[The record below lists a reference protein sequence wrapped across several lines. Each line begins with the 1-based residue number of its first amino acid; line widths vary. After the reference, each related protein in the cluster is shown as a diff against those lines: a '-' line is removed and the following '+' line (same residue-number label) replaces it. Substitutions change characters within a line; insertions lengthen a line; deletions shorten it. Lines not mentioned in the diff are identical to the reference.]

1 MNKKILTSITI
12 AFVLAVVYM
21 TFMPTS
27 VAYAT
32 QYGNKDSS
40 DLETFWYYSEENL
53 NVAAMKESIA
63 SWIAGADKSNPVV
76 IAVVDT
82 GVNVDHEVFQKTNTL
97 YTVDGKVQGYNS
109 FVSIKNSGIT
119 NPTSEQLAYI
129 TDETSNSHG
138 TAIASIM
145 AMLIYE
151 LGLQDYI
158 KIYPIKATRNKSMVQ
173 DIQSSNDR
181 EKKLRSF
188 PTDAVV
194 GALDYVKNTQDTIG
208 IDVVNLSIAGYKD
221 TADGYKKNG
230 ETFRSLSEDCVIVAA
245 AGNENDPSSTNPA
258 YPASLDGV
266 LSVMA
271 YGKDGNKT
279 QKSNFGNYDVTAPG
293 QDIYVAQGNSDS
305 YAYEDGTSMSSAFLS
320 VISAV
325 VELREQTAKSGKNSI
340 DIAKHLIASSR
351 STIISHNNYNLPKFD
366 SLASV
371 QNQIIVEYVAP
382 TGLQI
387 SNDKNI
393 GDNSIIYRGEYDSV
407 LFSAKILPL
416 GETDPNLLSTIRWS
430 QTELLSRPVVD
441 EEGNQTGTEIYD
453 GNKVEL
459 GTGESINYIPNV
471 NGKYRIT
478 ASLTVGETT
487 IEQSMIITIKY
498 VEYSSV
504 AGLIEI
510 KPVAGEGD
518 TLFEDGAI
526 YEYSTV
532 TFYLA
537 GAEGLDPTVD
547 IKWYVDGEL
556 AHTGAT
562 FTYNVGMMGSRTI
575 TAQYGDYRVLE
586 KAFTFKVKSGFLR
599 PEAWISFTAV
609 VGALAITG
617 TVLGIVLAKKKAKK
631 A

>member
-1 MNKKILTSITI
+1 MNKKILTSIAV
-12 AFVLAVVYM
+12 AFVLAVVCM
-21 TFMPTS
+21 AFMPTS
-27 VAYAT
+27 VAYAQ
-32 QYGNKDSS
+32 QYGSKDSS
-40 DLETFWYYSEENL
+40 DLETFWYYGEEHL
-53 NVAAMKESIA
+53 NVSAMKESIA
-63 SWIAGADKSNPVV
+63 SWIGNADKSNPVV

-82 GVNVDHEVFQKTNTL
+82 GVNADHEVFKKTNTL
-97 YTVDGKVQGYNS
+97 YTVDGNVQGYNS

-119 NPTSEQLAYI
+119 NPTAEQLGYI
-129 TDETSNSHG
+129 KDETSNSHG

-151 LGLQDYI
+151 LDLQDYI

-194 GALDYVKNTQDTIG
+194 GALDYVKDTQDTIG

-221 TADGYKKNG
+221 TADGYKKA
-230 ETFRSLSEDCVIVAA
+230 EQTFVSLSEDCVIVAA
-245 AGNENDPSSTNPA
+245 AGNDKSSLSANPA
-258 YPASLDGV
+258 YPACLDGV
-266 LSVMA
+266 VSVMA
-271 YGKDGNKT
+271 YGSDGNKT
-279 QKSNFGNYDVTAPG
+279 QKSNYGAYDVTAPG
-293 QDIYVAQGNSDS
+293 KDIYVAQGNNDS
-305 YAYEDGTSMSSAFLS
+305 YGFEDGTSMSSAFVS

-325 VELREQTAKSGKNSI
+325 IELREQTANSGKNSI
-340 DIAKHLIASSR
+340 DIAKHLISS
-351 STIISHNNYNLPKFD
+351 SKSNTITFESYNLPKLD

-371 QNQIIVEYVAP
+371 QNAITVEYVAP
-382 TGLQI
+382 TAIQI
-387 SNDKNI
+387 TNDK
-393 GDNSIIYRGEYDSV
+393 GLSDNSTIYRGDFDSV
-407 LFSAKILPL
+407 VFTAKLLPL
-416 GETDPNLLSTIRWS
+416 GETDPNLLSTIRWT
-430 QTELLSRPVVD
+430 QTELISKPVLD
-441 EEGNQTGTEIYD
+441 EEGNQTGTEITD
-453 GNKVEL
+453 GNKIDL
-459 GTGESINYIPNV
+459 GTGESISYTPSV
-471 NGKYRIT
+471 NGTYRIT
-478 ASLTVGETT
+478 ASLTVGDTT
-487 IEQSMIITIKY
+487 IEQSTVVTIKY

-510 KPVAGEGD
+510 KPVVEENSTIDQG
-518 TLFEDGAI
+518 FV
-526 YEYSTV
+526 YEYTTV

-562 FTYNVGMMGSRTI
+562 FEYSVGMMGSRTI

-586 KAFTFKVKSGFLR
+586 NAYELEVRSGFLR

-609 VGALAITG
+609 VGALAIAG
-617 TVLGIVLAKKKAKK
+617 TVLGIVFAKKKAKK

>member
-1 MNKKILTSITI
+1 MNKKILTTI
-12 AFVLAVVYM
+12 AVAFVLAVVCM
-21 TFMPTS
+21 AFMPTS
-27 VAYAT
+27 VAYAQ

-40 DLETFWYYSEENL
+40 DLETFWYYGEEHL
-53 NVAAMKESIA
+53 NVSAMKESIA
-63 SWIAGADKSNPVV
+63 SWIGNADKSNPVV

-82 GVNVDHEVFQKTNTL
+82 GVNADHEVFKKTNTL
-97 YTVDGKVQGYNS
+97 YTVDGNVQGYNS

-119 NPTSEQLAYI
+119 NPTAEQLGYI
-129 TDETSNSHG
+129 KDETSNSHG

-151 LGLQDYI
+151 LDLQDYI

-194 GALDYVKNTQDTIG
+194 GALDYVKDTQDTIG

-221 TADGYKKNG
+221 TADGYKKA
-230 ETFRSLSEDCVIVAA
+230 EQTFVSLSEDCVIVAA
-245 AGNENDPSSTNPA
+245 AGNDKSSLSANPA
-258 YPASLDGV
+258 YPACLDGV
-266 LSVMA
+266 VSVMA
-271 YGKDGNKT
+271 YGSDGNKT
-279 QKSNFGNYDVTAPG
+279 QKSNYGAYDVTAPG
-293 QDIYVAQGNSDS
+293 KDIYVAQGDNDS
-305 YAYEDGTSMSSAFLS
+305 YGYEDGTSMSSAFVS
-320 VISAV
+320 VISAII
-325 VELREQTAKSGKNSI
+325 ELREQTANSGKNSI
-340 DIAKHLIASSR
+340 DIAKHLISS
-351 STIISHNNYNLPKFD
+351 SKSNTITFESYNLPKLD

-371 QNQIIVEYVAP
+371 QNAITVEYVAP
-382 TGLQI
+382 TAIQI
-387 SNDKNI
+387 TNDK
-393 GDNSIIYRGEYDSV
+393 GLSDNSTIYRGDFDSV
-407 LFSAKILPL
+407 VFTAKLLPL
-416 GETDPNLLSTIRWS
+416 GETDPTLLSTIRWT
-430 QTELLSRPVVD
+430 QTELISKPVLD
-441 EEGNQTGTEIYD
+441 EEGNQTGTEITD
-453 GNKVEL
+453 GNKIDL
-459 GTGESINYIPNV
+459 GTGESISYTPSV
-471 NGKYRIT
+471 NGTYRIT
-478 ASLTVGETT
+478 ASLTVGDTT
-487 IEQSMIITIKY
+487 IEQSTVVTIKY

-510 KPVAGEGD
+510 KPVVEENSTIDQG
-518 TLFEDGAI
+518 FV
-526 YEYSTV
+526 YEYTTV

-562 FTYNVGMMGSRTI
+562 FEYSVGMMGSRTI

-586 KAFTFKVKSGFLR
+586 NAYELAVRSGFLR

-609 VGALAITG
+609 VGSLAIAG
-617 TVLGIVLAKKKAKK
+617 TVLGIVFAKKKAKK

>member
-1 MNKKILTSITI
+1 MNKKILTSIAV
-12 AFVLAVVYM
+12 AFVLAVVCM
-21 TFMPTS
+21 AFMPTS
-27 VAYAT
+27 VAYAQ
-32 QYGNKDSS
+32 QYGSKDSS
-40 DLETFWYYSEENL
+40 DLETFWYYGEEHL
-53 NVAAMKESIA
+53 NVSAMKESIA
-63 SWIAGADKSNPVV
+63 SWIGNADKSNPVV

-82 GVNVDHEVFQKTNTL
+82 GVNADHEVFKKTNTL
-97 YTVDGKVQGYNS
+97 YTVDGNVQGYNS

-119 NPTSEQLAYI
+119 NPTAEQLGYI
-129 TDETSNSHG
+129 KDETSNSHG

-151 LGLQDYI
+151 LDLQDYI

-194 GALDYVKNTQDTIG
+194 GALDYVKDTQDTIG

-221 TADGYKKNG
+221 TADGYKKA
-230 ETFRSLSEDCVIVAA
+230 EQTFVSLSEDCVIVAA
-245 AGNENDPSSTNPA
+245 AGNDKSSLSANPA
-258 YPASLDGV
+258 YPACLDGV
-266 LSVMA
+266 VSVMA
-271 YGKDGNKT
+271 YGSDGNKT
-279 QKSNFGNYDVTAPG
+279 QKSNYGAYDVTAPG
-293 QDIYVAQGNSDS
+293 KDIYVAQGNNDS
-305 YAYEDGTSMSSAFLS
+305 YGFEDGTSMSSAFVS

-325 VELREQTAKSGKNSI
+325 IELREQTANSGKNSI
-340 DIAKHLIASSR
+340 DIAKHLISS
-351 STIISHNNYNLPKFD
+351 SKSNTITFESYNLPKLD

-371 QNQIIVEYVAP
+371 QNAITVEYVAP
-382 TGLQI
+382 TAIQI
-387 SNDKNI
+387 TNDK
-393 GDNSIIYRGEYDSV
+393 GLSDNSTIYRGDFDSV
-407 LFSAKILPL
+407 VFTAKLLPL
-416 GETDPNLLSTIRWS
+416 GETDPTLLSTIRWT
-430 QTELLSRPVVD
+430 QTELISKPVLD
-441 EEGNQTGTEIYD
+441 EEGNQTGTEITD
-453 GNKVEL
+453 GNKIDL
-459 GTGESINYIPNV
+459 GTGESISYTPSV
-471 NGKYRIT
+471 NGTYRIT
-478 ASLTVGETT
+478 ASLTVGDTT
-487 IEQSMIITIKY
+487 IEQSTVVTIKY

-510 KPVAGEGD
+510 KPVVEENSTIDQG
-518 TLFEDGAI
+518 FV
-526 YEYSTV
+526 YEYTTV

-562 FTYNVGMMGSRTI
+562 FEYSVGMMGSRTI

-586 KAFTFKVKSGFLR
+586 NAYELEVRSGFLR

-609 VGALAITG
+609 VGALAIAG
-617 TVLGIVLAKKKAKK
+617 TVLGIVFAKKKAKK

>member
-1 MNKKILTSITI
+1 MNKKILTTIAI
-12 AFVLAVVYM
+12 AFVLAVVCM
-21 TFMPTS
+21 AFMPTS
-27 VAYAT
+27 VAYAQ
-32 QYGNKDSS
+32 QYGSKDSS
-40 DLETFWYYSEENL
+40 DLETFWYYGEEHL
-53 NVAAMKESIA
+53 NVSAMKESIA
-63 SWIAGADKSNPVV
+63 SWIGNADKSNPVV

-82 GVNVDHEVFQKTNTL
+82 GVNADHEVFKKTNTL
-97 YTVDGKVQGYNS
+97 YTVDGNVQGYNS

-119 NPTSEQLAYI
+119 NPTAEQLGYI
-129 TDETSNSHG
+129 KDETSNSHG

-151 LGLQDYI
+151 LDLQDYI

-194 GALDYVKNTQDTIG
+194 GALDYVKDTQDTIG

-221 TADGYKKNG
+221 TADGYKKA
-230 ETFRSLSEDCVIVAA
+230 EQTFVSLSEDCVIVAA
-245 AGNENDPSSTNPA
+245 AGNDKSSLSANPA
-258 YPASLDGV
+258 YPACLDGV
-266 LSVMA
+266 VSVMA
-271 YGKDGNKT
+271 YGSDGNKT
-279 QKSNFGNYDVTAPG
+279 QKSNYGAYDVTAPG
-293 QDIYVAQGNSDS
+293 KDIYVAQGNNDS
-305 YAYEDGTSMSSAFLS
+305 YGFEDGTSMSSAFVS

-325 VELREQTAKSGKNSI
+325 IELREQTANSGKNSI
-340 DIAKHLIASSR
+340 DIAKHLISS
-351 STIISHNNYNLPKFD
+351 SKSNTITFESYNLPKLD

-371 QNQIIVEYVAP
+371 QNAITVEYVAP
-382 TGLQI
+382 TAIQI
-387 SNDKNI
+387 TNDK
-393 GDNSIIYRGEYDSV
+393 GLSDNSTIYRGDFDSV
-407 LFSAKILPL
+407 VFTAKLLPL
-416 GETDPNLLSTIRWS
+416 GETDPNLLSTIRWT
-430 QTELLSRPVVD
+430 QTELISKPVLD
-441 EEGNQTGTEIYD
+441 EEGNQTGTEITD
-453 GNKVEL
+453 GNKIDL
-459 GTGESINYIPNV
+459 GTGESISYTPSV
-471 NGKYRIT
+471 NGTYRIT
-478 ASLTVGETT
+478 ASLTVGDTT
-487 IEQSMIITIKY
+487 IEQSTVVTIKY

-510 KPVAGEGD
+510 KPVVEENSTIDQG
-518 TLFEDGAI
+518 FV
-526 YEYSTV
+526 YEYTTV

-562 FTYNVGMMGSRTI
+562 FEYSVGMMGSRTI

-586 KAFTFKVKSGFLR
+586 NAYELEVRSGFLR

-609 VGALAITG
+609 VGALAIAG
-617 TVLGIVLAKKKAKK
+617 TVLGIVFAKKKAKK

>member
-1 MNKKILTSITI
+1 MNKKILTSIAV
-12 AFVLAVVYM
+12 AFVLAVVCM
-21 TFMPTS
+21 AFMPTS
-27 VAYAT
+27 VAYAQ
-32 QYGNKDSS
+32 QYGSKDSS
-40 DLETFWYYSEENL
+40 DLETFWYYGEEHL
-53 NVAAMKESIA
+53 NVSAMKESIA
-63 SWIAGADKSNPVV
+63 SWIGNADKSNPVV

-82 GVNVDHEVFQKTNTL
+82 GVNADHEVFKKTNTL
-97 YTVDGKVQGYNS
+97 YTVDGNVQGYNS

-119 NPTSEQLAYI
+119 NPTAEQLGYI
-129 TDETSNSHG
+129 KDETSNSHG

-151 LGLQDYI
+151 LDLQDYI

-194 GALDYVKNTQDTIG
+194 GALDYVKDTQDTIG

-221 TADGYKKNG
+221 TADGYKKA
-230 ETFRSLSEDCVIVAA
+230 EQAFVSLSEDCVIVAA
-245 AGNENDPSSTNPA
+245 AGNDKSSLSANPA
-258 YPASLDGV
+258 YPACLDGV
-266 LSVMA
+266 VSVMA
-271 YGKDGNKT
+271 YGSDGNKT
-279 QKSNFGNYDVTAPG
+279 QKSNYGAYDVTAPG
-293 QDIYVAQGNSDS
+293 KDIYVAQGNNDS
-305 YAYEDGTSMSSAFLS
+305 YGFEDGTSMSSAFVS

-325 VELREQTAKSGKNSI
+325 IELREQTANSGKNSI
-340 DIAKHLIASSR
+340 DIAKHLISS
-351 STIISHNNYNLPKFD
+351 SKSNTITFESYNLPKLD

-371 QNQIIVEYVAP
+371 QNAITVEYVAP
-382 TGLQI
+382 TAIQI
-387 SNDKNI
+387 TNDK
-393 GDNSIIYRGEYDSV
+393 GLSDNSTIYRGDFDSV
-407 LFSAKILPL
+407 VFTAKLLPL
-416 GETDPNLLSTIRWS
+416 GETDPNLLSTIRWT
-430 QTELLSRPVVD
+430 QTELISKPVLD
-441 EEGNQTGTEIYD
+441 EEGNQTGTEITD
-453 GNKVEL
+453 GNKIDL
-459 GTGESINYIPNV
+459 GTGESISYTPSV
-471 NGKYRIT
+471 NGTYRIT
-478 ASLTVGETT
+478 ASLTVGDTT
-487 IEQSMIITIKY
+487 IEQSTVVTIKY

-510 KPVAGEGD
+510 KPVVEENSTIDQG
-518 TLFEDGAI
+518 FV
-526 YEYSTV
+526 YEYTTV

-562 FTYNVGMMGSRTI
+562 FEYSVGMMGSRTI

-586 KAFTFKVKSGFLR
+586 NAYELEVRSGFLR

-609 VGALAITG
+609 VGALAIAG
-617 TVLGIVLAKKKAKK
+617 TVLGIVFAKKKAKK